1 MISPE
6 TVKSYIEDALRENDF
21 FLVDLTVSKMNKIN
35 VVVDSMKGITI
46 DECAKLSRIIES
58 RLDRDRED
66 FELEVSSPG
75 LNTPLVL
82 PVQYLKNTGRQ
93 IEVLTTTG
101 QKIKGTLLAV
111 NDKQIELEI
120 ETRENSRGKKKKEI
134 KLRKIQITL
143 NEIKS
148 SKVIIKF

>member
-6 TVKSYIEDALRENDF
+6 TVKSYLKDVLRENNF
-21 FLVDLTVSKMNKIN
+21 FLVELTVSRMNRIN

-46 DECAKLSRIIES
+46 DECASLSRIIES

-75 LNTPLVL
+75 LGTPFIL
-82 PVQYLKNTGRQ
+82 PVQYLKNRGRQ
-93 IEVLTTTG
+93 IEVLTNTG
-101 QKIKGTLLAV
+101 QKITGILLAV
-111 NDKQIELEI
+111 DDKQIEMEI
-120 ETRENSRGKKKKEI
+120 DTGENLKSKKKEELNL
-134 KLRKIQITL
+134 KRIQIAF

>member
-6 TVKSYIEDALRENDF
+6 TVKSYLKDVLRENNF
-21 FLVDLTVSKMNKIN
+21 FLVELTVSRMNRIN

-46 DECAKLSRIIES
+46 DECASLSRIIES

-75 LNTPLVL
+75 LGTPFIL
-82 PVQYLKNTGRQ
+82 PVQYLKNRGRQ
-93 IEVLTTTG
+93 IEVLTNTG
-101 QKIKGTLLAV
+101 QKITGILLAV
-111 NDKQIELEI
+111 DDKQIEMEI
-120 ETRENSRGKKKKEI
+120 DTGENLKSKKKKELNL
-134 KLRKIQITL
+134 KRIQIAF